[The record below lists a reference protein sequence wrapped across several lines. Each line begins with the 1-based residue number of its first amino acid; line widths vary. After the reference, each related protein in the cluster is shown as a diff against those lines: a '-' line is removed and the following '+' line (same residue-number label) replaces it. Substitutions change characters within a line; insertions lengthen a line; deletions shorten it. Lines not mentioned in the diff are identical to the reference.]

1 MAGKGEKASLAA
13 AFHLLQRGRT
23 EEAARIARDFARR
36 EPPSAD
42 ALHML
47 ALCSKAQGDDTAAE
61 AAFAKAAE
69 RAPQDPDLLGN
80 YARFLFRKG
89 RAQEAI
95 ELYRR
100 LLEFAPGNAEAWLNL
115 GLALLDT
122 GLVGEAISALQQAR
136 ALRPGH
142 SPTLQAIG
150 SAHRAAG
157 ELDAAEQALSR
168 AVSLD
173 SRNGRAWVNLGV
185 VRRLLGAP
193 GDALNCYREAR
204 RAGFAG
210 PEIYDAEA
218 SAHLDLGDAVRA
230 LDLARDLVG
239 STPGYAAGHAMLAH
253 LLWEHGALLAPGE
266 VPGAS
271 FARAL
276 AEQPTNAGLRREYV
290 RFLLASASYP
300 EALAQIRLLRAA
312 GDSPEFQGMEADAL
326 DMAGEQEQAS
336 ALFAKAYP
344 ALKSNASF
352 LNLYARHL
360 LRSGDAEQAAAR
372 ALDAITA
379 RPFDQLA
386 LALLGVTWRL
396 LDNPD
401 EYWLC
406 GYDRFVTELQLET
419 PPGYAD
425 ETAFLSALQG
435 ALVPLHKARREPVE
449 QSLRGGSQTPGALFQ
464 RADPVI
470 AGLRQ
475 RLLETVARYVAAL
488 PEEANHPF
496 LARKSVATRFKGSWS
511 VLLHSSGRHVN
522 HIHQD
527 GWISSAFYV
536 SLPPSVTEARDGGTA
551 GCLQFGE
558 PPAELGLGLP
568 PRRIIRPRAGTLV
581 LFPSYLWHG
590 TVPFV
595 DTSPRLTVA
604 FDVVPAPNRFEARA
618 ADH

>member
-13 AFHLLQRGRT
+13 AFRLLQQGRP

-36 EPPSAD
+36 QPPSAD

-47 ALCSKAQGDDTAAE
+47 ALCSKALGDETAAE
-61 AAFAKAAE
+61 AAFAKALE
-69 RAPQDPDLLGN
+69 RSPADPTLLGN
-80 YARFLFRKG
+80 CANFLILKG
-89 RAQEAI
+89 RGQEAI
-95 ELYRR
+95 AIYRR
-100 LLEFAPGNAEAWLNL
+100 LLEVAPGNADAWLKL
-115 GLALLDT
+115 GLALLDA
-122 GLVGEAISALQQAR
+122 GSAGEALAALQQAR
-136 ALRPGH
+136 VLRPRH
-142 SPTLQAIG
+142 SPTLQAMG

-157 ELDAAEQALSR
+157 ELGAAAQALSE

-173 SRNGRAWVNLGV
+173 PGNGRAWVNLGV
-185 VRRLLGAP
+185 VRRLLGVP
-193 GDALNCYREAR
+193 EDALDCYREAR

-210 PEIYDAEA
+210 PELNDAEA

-230 LDLARDLVG
+230 LDLARDLVR
-239 STPGYAAGHAMLAH
+239 SAPGYAAGHAMLAH
-253 LLWEHGALLAPGE
+253 LLWEYGASLAPGE
-266 VPGAS
+266 VAGAS
-271 FARAL
+271 FNEAL
-276 AEQPTNAGLRREYV
+276 AEQPANTGLRREYV
-290 RFLLASASYP
+290 RFLLASAAYP
-300 EALAQIRLLRAA
+300 EALAQIRSLRAA

-326 DMAGEQEQAS
+326 EMAGEREAAA
-336 ALFAKAYP
+336 ALFASAYP
-344 ALKSNASF
+344 ALRSNASF

-372 ALDAITA
+372 ALDALTA

-419 PPGYAD
+419 PPGYDD
-425 ETAFLSALQG
+425 EAAFLRALEA
-435 ALVPLHKARREPVE
+435 ALIPLHKARREPVD

-464 RADPVI
+464 RADPAI

-475 RLLETVARYVAAL
+475 RLVETVARYVAAL
-488 PEEANHPF
+488 PDEANHPF
-496 LARKSVATRFKGSWS
+496 LARKSVTTRFQGSWS

-536 SLPPSVTEARDGGTA
+536 SLPPSDTEAPDGGSET
-551 GCLQFGE
+551 
-558 PPAELGLGLP
+558 
-568 PRRIIRPRAGTLV
+568 
-581 LFPSYLWHG
+581 
-590 TVPFV
+590 
-595 DTSPRLTVA
+595 
-604 FDVVPAPNRFEARA
+604 
-618 ADH
+618 

>member
-1 MAGKGEKASLAA
+1 MAGKGEKAGLAA
-13 AFHLLQRGRT
+13 AFRLLQQGRP

-36 EPPSAD
+36 QPPSAD

-47 ALCSKAQGDDTAAE
+47 ALCSKALGDETAAE
-61 AAFAKAAE
+61 AAFVKALE
-69 RAPQDPDLLGN
+69 RAPEDPSLLGN
-80 YARFLFRKG
+80 YASFLIRKK
-89 RAQEAI
+89 RAQEGIA
-95 ELYRR
+95 LYRR
-100 LLEFAPGNAEAWLNL
+100 LLEVAPGNADAWLKL
-115 GLALLDT
+115 GLALLDA
-122 GLVGEAISALQQAR
+122 GSAGEALA
-136 ALRPGH
+136 ALRQAQVLRPRH
-142 SPTLQAIG
+142 SPTLQAMG

-157 ELDAAEQALSR
+157 ELDAAAQALSR

-173 SRNGRAWVNLGV
+173 PGNGRAWVNLGV

-193 GDALNCYREAR
+193 EDALDCYHEAR

-210 PEIYDAEA
+210 PELNDAEA
-218 SAHLDLGDAVRA
+218 SAHLDLGDTARA
-230 LDLARDLVG
+230 LDLARDLVR
-239 STPGYAAGHAMLAH
+239 SAPAYAAGHTMLAH
-253 LLWEHGALLAPGE
+253 ILWEHGASLAPGE

-271 FARAL
+271 FNEAL
-276 AEQPTNAGLRREYV
+276 AEQPANTGLRREYV

-326 DMAGEQEQAS
+326 EMAGEREAAA
-336 ALFAKAYP
+336 ALFASAYP
-344 ALKSNASF
+344 ALRSNASF

-372 ALDAITA
+372 SLDALIA

-425 ETAFLSALQG
+425 EAAFLRALEA
-435 ALVPLHKARREPVE
+435 ALMPLHKARREPVD

-464 RADPVI
+464 RADPAI

-475 RLLETVARYVAAL
+475 RLVETVARYVAAL
-488 PEEANHPF
+488 PDEANHPF
-496 LARKSVATRFKGSWS
+496 LARKSVATRFRGSWS
-511 VLLHSSGRHVN
+511 VLLRSSGRHVN

-536 SLPPSVTEARDGGTA
+536 SLPPSVTKAPAGDTA
-551 GCLQFGE
+551 GCLQFGQ
-558 PPAELGLGLP
+558 PPADLELALP
-568 PRRIIRPRAGTLV
+568 PRRVVRPRAGTLV

-595 DTSPRLTVA
+595 DPTPRLTVA
-604 FDVVPAPNRFEARA
+604 FDVVPVQT
-618 ADH
+618 